1 MKYKARNI
9 ISQVRFLLVL
19 ALLLLVREAAIA
31 VSVQSLVRTHLRLLN
46 RNTIA
51 AHSKLKTGSGTDV
64 VASTNIGTGA
74 Q

>member
-51 AHSKLKTGSGTDV
+51 ADSKLKTRSATDV
-64 VASTNIGTGA
+64 VASTNVGTGA